1 MMDRWNEPR
10 PCLGSHWYTCHTADE
25 LPVYEQ
31 VISEARAI
39 EESLARL
46 GRRAQPA
53 DIQKDLER
61 LGLDIPL
68 AAIVRVKAE
77 LEHRGPS

>member
-1 MMDRWNEPR
+1 MESSDDPR
-10 PCLGSHWYTCHTADE
+10 PCVSSHWYTCHTADE

-46 GRRAQPA
+46 GRQATPP
-53 DIQKDLER
+53 DIQEDLKR
-61 LGLDIPL
+61 LGLEIPL
-68 AAIVRVKAE
+68 ATIMRVTAE
-77 LEHRGPS
+77 LIHPGPS